1 MKKEERGRQGHLER
15 TVGGADGMP
24 PKITLDTNLFYDK
37 ALGRAGAAD
46 FDVIIYL
53 ARAGR
58 VLLFFTATT
67 DFEDRRSAAAIQ
79 IALRLMRE
87 GLLQEAQNAG
97 THHDYMPGGPGLHVV
112 NENQCNELLRLIWP
126 EGHWVG
132 ASDNQQNDVRHLL
145 AHMLNGHDI
154 YVTRDGEILQH
165 RDPLKEV
172 FGIMVMSPRELI
184 DSVTQ

>member
-1 MKKEERGRQGHLER
+1 
-15 TVGGADGMP
+15 MP

-37 ALGRAGAAD
+37 ALERAGAAD

-97 THHDYMPGGPGLHVV
+97 TGREYMPGGPGLHRV
-112 NENQCNELLRLIWP
+112 NETQCTELLCLIWP
-126 EGHWVG
+126 DENWAG
-132 ASDNQQNDVRHLL
+132 ASDNKRNDVYHLL
-145 AHMLNGHDI
+145 AHMLNGHDV
-154 YVTRDGEILQH
+154 YMTRDGEILQH
-165 RDPLKEV
+165 RESVRDR
-172 FGIMVMSPRELI
+172 FGITVLNPQELI
-184 DSVTQ
+184 DLVNQ